1 MRLGTRHLALLLVL
15 LAGLAATQ
23 LWGTA
28 SRNAEPASDTTM
40 FLHHVDVGGWYRAT
54 AAERVV
60 RARYDLS
67 AEHLAETLPLEL
79 GPWQGQDLGPSEEIA
94 QWYDQPELQLRRR
107 YEEGAE
113 SFWLTAI
120 GARGAKSFRMFEH
133 TPPICYA
140 ATGWR
145 VQSEETLSVALASGE
160 LAVQAALFE
169 REGITTLVYYWYQ
182 WDSPSRDAADGI
194 VSWRLTTSVRENP
207 AVGHALL
214 ASVVRELYVETI
226 PWRRQ

>member
-140 ATGWR
+140 ATGWQM
-145 VQSEETLSVALASGE
+145 QSEETLSVPLDSGDMP
-160 LAVQAALFE
+160 VRAALFE

-194 VSWRLTTSVRENP
+194 VSWRLTTTILGDP
-207 AVGHALL
+207 ATAHTLL
-214 ASVVRELYVETI
+214 ASAVTELYVDTI